1 MIIRGTPK
9 NIEDFILVD
18 SEMSLKLEKNGFI
31 PKFIDEKGIY
41 YVKSKEI
48 ENFIR
53 KEDRR

>member
-9 NIEDFILVD
+9 NLKDFILVD
-18 SEMSLKLEKNGFI
+18 SKTSLKLEKNGFI

-41 YVKSKEI
+41 YVRSKEI

-53 KEDRR
+53 KEDEK

>member
-53 KEDRR
+53 KEDKI